1 MLGKFTII
9 EDKEEVT
16 ESDNLQEIE
25 LNSNCYVNN
34 KFIGTTVAKKATIK
48 ILNENEYELENKNIK
63 VELGIEHYNPAQ
75 TYIGKNIEIKNA
87 KSIKPQIKING
98 FSTQATRSGK
108 NLAILGVTSGTIGEV
123 PFIVDKGT
131 ININGTTIS
140 GDANYYFNS
149 FRVSNSGV
157 ATFWIEITGYT
168 DKLSN
173 QAGILLQESSDNST
187 WSTTKEISCKSTATK
202 QYQVT
207 LDNSKYYRIRFYTK
221 ENTFTNATIKIQLE
235 YGTNKTEFEEAGV
248 SPSPDYKSP
257 IENVEGKN
265 KFDYESAINVEN
277 LTYDN
282 TYAFFEIK
290 NIKPNTAYTIS
301 NLKLTDL
308 TNLGYSVYA
317 GLTIGNTYSTGPGKA
332 FHCCIYNNVYKN
344 GIGVVTGYSDTKA
357 NGGKLYFCIATTNT
371 NEDLAYER
379 FIKICSMVF
388 DKAQIE
394 EGSVATPYVPYNSLE
409 FKVEGKNR
417 FDKEASYIFKTNNVD
432 KIVLDTGVRI
442 QSTATYTTNATNFYV
457 VKLGNITDYLGKT
470 IRIKTTALLSSDT
483 LKAMFY
489 LGTCTDDGTS
499 RKLMKTGTLA
509 KGVSGEIFVSTTI
522 SSEQGD
528 MYDNLMIALYST
540 GGTPISS
547 GDYIDYNQLIVT
559 ADDEDMT
566 YEPYKSQVETFPL
579 GNQKLMEGSYLSSNG
594 IHNKNKQV
602 VITEDMLITTIIT
615 NYKNLDYVEIN
626 KPTDYAGYNKSSGI
640 SLMSC
645 AKEFTSWNF
654 DSNDN
659 INKYTGKRGYKRFS
673 IGIPKGMT
681 FEEIKNKL
689 IGQVIEYELSE
700 EETVPY
706 TAEQQEAWEK
716 IKNLKLFEGTNNIKS
731 EAELT
736 ITLGKEY
743 IIEGKYKVPKPDTEE
758 VSAHTTFTGY
768 DNMKNFDI
776 PYVDNNTYPKRL
788 DDCLESLCQQV
799 GLVLGSKTFPNNS
812 YMIKGNPFTNGETC
826 KTVLSHLVQLT
837 GGFAEIDMENENVYV
852 RNFDISGDAVETIDG
867 NNYDEFKP
875 NNVFGPVNSIRIQ
888 MNSGVDG
895 EETIK
900 EAEGVTDENRCQIT
914 IADNYYLTSK
924 EERQAVINGIFNAL
938 NGLTYLPIELSY
950 YGYPWLKLGNKI
962 KVKDKNDKE
971 YITYVME
978 HTLKYNGAYSG
989 IIKATALTKT
999 QVAYTETLS
1008 IKQWKRNTELSVSK
1022 IEGKITQL
1030 TEETTE
1036 NSQKLTQQEQDIN
1049 GLKTKV
1055 SNIQDLTQTTIGN
1068 KTIILSNCAKGNLLS
1083 LKIKG
1088 NNTVFKYL
1096 YPSETLY
1103 PTDDLYPAGD
1113 SRILVN
1119 DIQYE
1124 LGVLDTLRQN
1134 GKIYDEYI
1142 LEGGQATVFRRINA
1156 DGTIKA
1162 SETIEKLG
1170 TFNIP
1175 LNEGT
1180 NTIKIKNYSAEIGAK
1195 YVVKSDYT
1203 EAFATKVEMNSSI
1216 EQTAEG
1222 INQVVRKKVDENE
1235 IISKINQSAEEV
1247 GIDADRIN
1255 INGTVS
1261 ANGNF
1266 EVDKKRKH
1274 EM

>member
-25 LNSNCYVNN
+25 LDSNCYVNN

-63 VELGIEHYNPAQ
+63 VKLGIEHYNPAQ

-98 FSTQATRSGK
+98 SSTQTTRIGK
-108 NLAILGVTSGTIGEV
+108 NLFNGTLKAGLFLASNGVTFVQNNNYVCSEKFV
-123 PFIVDKGT
+123 SV
-131 ININGTTIS
+131 IS
-140 GDANYYFNS
+140 GETYS
-149 FRVSNSGV
+149 VSNKN
-157 ATFWIEITGYT
+157 EI
-168 DKLSN
+168 
-173 QAGILLQESSDNST
+173 AGI
-187 WSTTKEISCKSTATK
+187 
-202 QYQVT
+202 
-207 LDNSKYYRIRFYTK
+207 YYV
-221 ENTFTNATIKIQLE
+221 LE
-235 YGTNKTEFEEAGV
+235 YDENKNFIKANNNSAIAASFTTMISSNCCYVRVEIGNSSAAPTVESVEDFQIEKGPATEYEQYGT
-248 SPSPDYKSP
+248 SP
-257 IENVEGKN
+257 IENITGDIEIKDVGKN
-265 KFDYESAINVEN
+265 LVKQMNWKQLPSVSTGATVTSVNGYGTDYIAV
-277 LTYDN
+277 DN
-282 TYAFFEIK
+282 TK
-290 NIKPNTAYTIS
+290 
-301 NLKLTDL
+301 
-308 TNLGYSVYA
+308 
-317 GLTIGNTYSTGPGKA
+317 
-332 FHCCIYNNVYKN
+332 
-344 GIGVVTGYSDTKA
+344 
-357 NGGKLYFCIATTNT
+357 
-371 NEDLAYER
+371 
-379 FIKICSMVF
+379 
-388 DKAQIE
+388 Q
-394 EGSVATPYVPYNSLE
+394 
-409 FKVEGKNR
+409 
-417 FDKEASYIFKTNNVD
+417 YIF
-432 KIVLDTGVRI
+432 
-442 QSTATYTTNATNFYV
+442 S
-457 VKLGNITDYLGKT
+457 
-470 IRIKTTALLSSDT
+470 
-483 LKAMFY
+483 Y
-489 LGTCTDDGTS
+489 LGTAGSRYIVYYDKDKNFLGYDTNLQINNFAKWSETGYVRLRVDCSQDSVTDFQ
-499 RKLMKTGTLA
+499 L
-509 KGVSGEIFVSTTI
+509 EIGLEAT
-522 SSEQGD
+522 D
-528 MYDNLMIALYST
+528 C
-540 GGTPISS
+540 
-547 GDYIDYNQLIVT
+547 
-559 ADDEDMT
+559 
-566 YEPYKSQVETFPL
+566 EPYKSQVETFPL
-579 GNQKLMEGSYLSSNG
+579 GNQKLMKGSYLADNGMHHLRKQTTVNISNLVTLSNG
-594 IHNKNKQV
+594 NKGGVFSPSRK
-602 VITEDMLITTIIT
+602 
-615 NYKNLDYVEIN
+615 
-626 KPTDYAGYNKSSGI
+626 KSSVNNGLLCTKAREDKTI
-640 SLMSC
+640 GFITGTFYENPASVVFVGDTNDTLETLKAKYDGAILEYAL
-645 AKEFTSWNF
+645 AKE
-654 DSNDN
+654 
-659 INKYTGKRGYKRFS
+659 
-673 IGIPKGMT
+673 
-681 FEEIKNKL
+681 EI
-689 IGQVIEYELSE
+689 
-700 EETVPY
+700 VPY
-706 TAEQQEAWEK
+706 TTEQQEAWEK
-716 IKNLKLFEGTNNIKS
+716 IKNLMLFEGTNNIKS

-837 GGFAEIDMENENVYV
+837 GGFAEIDMENGNVYV

-914 IADNYYLTSK
+914 IADNYYLTSA

-1008 IKQWKRNTELSVSK
+1008 IKQWKRKTELSVSK

-1030 TEETTE
+1030 TKETTE

-1068 KTIILSNCAKGNLLS
+1068 KTIILSNCAKGDLLS

-1096 YPSETLY
+1096 YPSEALY

-1134 GKIYDEYI
+1134 GEVYDEFI
-1142 LEGGQATVFRRINA
+1142 LEKRT
-1156 DGTIKA
+1156 
-1162 SETIEKLG
+1162 S
-1170 TFNIP
+1170 
-1175 LNEGT
+1175 
-1180 NTIKIKNYSAEIGAK
+1180 
-1195 YVVKSDYT
+1195 KSY
-1203 EAFATKVEMNSSI
+1203 A
-1216 EQTAEG
+1216 
-1222 INQVVRKKVDENE
+1222 
-1235 IISKINQSAEEV
+1235 
-1247 GIDADRIN
+1247 
-1255 INGTVS
+1255 
-1261 ANGNF
+1261 
-1266 EVDKKRKH
+1266 
-1274 EM
+1274 

>member
-25 LNSNCYVNN
+25 LDSNCYVNN

-63 VELGIEHYNPAQ
+63 VKLGIEHYNPAQ

-98 FSTQATRSGK
+98 SSTQTTRIGK
-108 NLAILGVTSGTIGEV
+108 NLFNGTLKAGLFLASNGVTFVQNNNYVCSEKFV
-123 PFIVDKGT
+123 SV
-131 ININGTTIS
+131 IS
-140 GDANYYFNS
+140 GETYS
-149 FRVSNSGV
+149 VSNKN
-157 ATFWIEITGYT
+157 EI
-168 DKLSN
+168 
-173 QAGILLQESSDNST
+173 AGI
-187 WSTTKEISCKSTATK
+187 
-202 QYQVT
+202 
-207 LDNSKYYRIRFYTK
+207 YYV
-221 ENTFTNATIKIQLE
+221 LE
-235 YGTNKTEFEEAGV
+235 YDENKNFIKANNNSAIAASFTTMISSNCCYVRVEIGNSSAAPTVAAIEDFQIEKGPATEYEQYGT
-248 SPSPDYKSP
+248 SPSPDYPSP
-257 IENVEGKN
+257 IENITGDIEIKDVGKN
-265 KFDYESAINVEN
+265 LVKQMNWKQLPSIATGATVTSVNGYGTDYIAV
-277 LTYDN
+277 DN
-282 TYAFFEIK
+282 TKNYVFSYSGTADSKYVAFYDESK
-290 NIKPNTAYTIS
+290 NFLGY
-301 NLKLTDL
+301 D
-308 TNLGYSVYA
+308 TNLQ
-317 GLTIGNTYSTGPGKA
+317 IDN
-332 FHCCIYNNVYKN
+332 YKN
-344 GIGVVTGYSDTKA
+344 WNVTKYVRLRIDCSENAVTNLQLEIGT
-357 NGGKLYFCIATTNT
+357 
-371 NEDLAYER
+371 
-379 FIKICSMVF
+379 
-388 DKAQIE
+388 
-394 EGSVATPYVPYNSLE
+394 VATPYVPY
-409 FKVEGKNR
+409 
-417 FDKEASYIFKTNNVD
+417 KEQTVY
-432 KIVLDTGVRI
+432 
-442 QSTATYTTNATNFYV
+442 
-457 VKLGNITDYLGKT
+457 
-470 IRIKTTALLSSDT
+470 
-483 LKAMFY
+483 
-489 LGTCTDDGTS
+489 
-499 RKLMKTGTLA
+499 
-509 KGVSGEIFVSTTI
+509 
-522 SSEQGD
+522 
-528 MYDNLMIALYST
+528 
-540 GGTPISS
+540 
-547 GDYIDYNQLIVT
+547 
-559 ADDEDMT
+559 
-566 YEPYKSQVETFPL
+566 FPL
-579 GNQKLMEGSYLSSNG
+579 GEEQKLMEGSYLADDG
-594 IHNKNKQV
+594 IHHTRKQV
-602 VITEDMLITTIIT
+602 VLDGSDDENWKLWGASLSNVERFYINLNTPTINIT
-615 NYKNLDYVEIN
+615 NSLCSHFKFINGNQDEQHFRWSLSQGIYKQFVIYID
-626 KPTDYAGYNKSSGI
+626 KSKATTVAE
-640 SLMSC
+640 L
-645 AKEFTSWNF
+645 KTWLQ
-654 DSNDN
+654 SNP
-659 INKYTGKRGYKRFS
+659 IT
-673 IGIPKGMT
+673 
-681 FEEIKNKL
+681 L
-689 IGQVIEYELSE
+689 EYELSE

-837 GGFAEIDMENENVYV
+837 GGFAEIDMENGNVYV

-914 IADNYYLTSK
+914 IADNYYLTSA

-1008 IKQWKRNTELSVSK
+1008 IKQWKRKTELSVSK

-1030 TEETTE
+1030 TKETTE

-1068 KTIILSNCAKGNLLS
+1068 KTIILSNCAKGDLLS

-1096 YPSETLY
+1096 YPSEALY

-1134 GKIYDEYI
+1134 GEVYDEFI
-1142 LEGGQATVFRRINA
+1142 LEKRT
-1156 DGTIKA
+1156 
-1162 SETIEKLG
+1162 S
-1170 TFNIP
+1170 
-1175 LNEGT
+1175 
-1180 NTIKIKNYSAEIGAK
+1180 
-1195 YVVKSDYT
+1195 KSY
-1203 EAFATKVEMNSSI
+1203 A
-1216 EQTAEG
+1216 
-1222 INQVVRKKVDENE
+1222 
-1235 IISKINQSAEEV
+1235 
-1247 GIDADRIN
+1247 
-1255 INGTVS
+1255 
-1261 ANGNF
+1261 
-1266 EVDKKRKH
+1266 
-1274 EM
+1274 

>member
-63 VELGIEHYNPAQ
+63 VKLGIEHYNPAQ

-98 FSTQATRSGK
+98 FSTQVARSGK
-108 NLAILGVTSGTIGEV
+108 NLFNASKIPSSTGIVVTDNGKTIIMPVITAGNEYTSTSRKLSELCPTLKV
-123 PFIVDKGT
+123 
-131 ININGTTIS
+131 
-140 GDANYYFNS
+140 GDVATLRFDRNLVLEKRKIIYL
-149 FRVSNSGV
+149 SGV
-157 ATFWIEITGYT
+157 NYVWDINKSKTITQEMLNSIVALYGNAYNEGETEQCILT
-168 DKLSN
+168 DFSIMLSS
-173 QAGILLQESSDNST
+173 ETDTS
-187 WSTTKEISCKSTATK
+187 WE
-202 QYQVT
+202 QY
-207 LDNSKYYRIRFYTK
+207 
-221 ENTFTNATIKIQLE
+221 
-235 YGTNKTEFEEAGV
+235 GV
-248 SPSPDYKSP
+248 SPSPDYRSP

-265 KFDYESAINVEN
+265 KFDVKDTVKQYGEFELLNDNDKLVLVATGTLGAQYAKNIISGLNKNKTYRFSCKAKKISKVTEGSYININISGSNDGTTFTSITNLSSSGTSEGIEYSLQAN
-277 LTYDN
+277 LTNYEYYRFYFYNHPSTPVVIGEQTEYYDIQLKEN
-282 TYAFFEIK
+282 TE
-290 NIKPNTAYTIS
+290 P
-301 NLKLTDL
+301 TD
-308 TNLGYSVYA
+308 
-317 GLTIGNTYSTGPGKA
+317 
-332 FHCCIYNNVYKN
+332 
-344 GIGVVTGYSDTKA
+344 
-357 NGGKLYFCIATTNT
+357 
-371 NEDLAYER
+371 
-379 FIKICSMVF
+379 
-388 DKAQIE
+388 
-394 EGSVATPYVPYNSLE
+394 YVPYNSLE

-417 FDKEASYIFKTNNVD
+417 FDKSKDFSSSNISKNLWTITQLENGLRVMSNYSSGTPYIRY
-432 KIVLDTGVRI
+432 I
-442 QSTATYTTNATNFYV
+442 
-457 VKLGNITDYLGKT
+457 ITDLSNFIGKT
-470 IRIKTTALLSSDT
+470 IRAKANFVSSSANKGAYRLSICN
-483 LKAMFY
+483 A
-489 LGTCTDDGTS
+489 DGTNPTVKKFTDES
-499 RKLMKTGTLA
+499 NKEISFIVETLEEG
-509 KGVSGEIFVSTTI
+509 KNFLSFE
-522 SSEQGD
+522 
-528 MYDNLMIALYST
+528 LYSNFT
-540 GGTPISS
+540 GGTQSPTAYV
-547 GDYIDYNQLIVT
+547 DYTDIIIT
-559 ADDEDMT
+559 IDDENMT
-566 YEPYKSQVETFPL
+566 YEPYKSQVATFPL
-579 GNQKLMEGSYLSSNG
+579 GNQKLMEGSYLDDEG
-594 IHNKNKQV
+594 IHRARKQV
-602 VITEDMLITTIIT
+602 VFDGSEIWSKDENKDNSTDYFYIKNIGINTNNINSVICDYFKKGSSNVQGFWATTVFCIT
-615 NYKNLDYVEIN
+615 IN
-626 KPTDYAGYNKSSGI
+626 KTATGIVSSDTKDQRV
-640 SLMSC
+640 
-645 AKEFTSWNF
+645 AKWKTWLSEHPIT
-654 DSNDN
+654 
-659 INKYTGKRGYKRFS
+659 
-673 IGIPKGMT
+673 
-681 FEEIKNKL
+681 
-689 IGQVIEYELSE
+689 VEYELSE

-743 IIEGKYKVPKPDTEE
+743 IEEGKYKVPKPDTEE

-1068 KTIILSNCAKGNLLS
+1068 KTIILSNCAKGDLLS

-1096 YPSETLY
+1096 YPSEALY

-1134 GKIYDEYI
+1134 GEVYDEFV
-1142 LEGGQATVFRRINA
+1142 LENGQAKVIRRINT
-1156 DGTIKA
+1156 DGTVKT
-1162 SETIEKLG
+1162 EEMTEDLGKLS
-1170 TFNIP
+1170 IL

-1180 NTIKIKNYSAEIGAK
+1180 NTIKILNYTAEITAK
-1195 YVVKSDYT
+1195 YIIKSDYT

-1222 INQVVRKKVDENE
+1222 INKVVRKKVDKNE

>member
-63 VELGIEHYNPAQ
+63 VKLGIEHYNPAQ

-98 FSTQATRSGK
+98 SSTQTTRIGK
-108 NLAILGVTSGTIGEV
+108 NLFNGTLKAGLFLASNGVTFVQNNNYVCSEKFV
-123 PFIVDKGT
+123 SV
-131 ININGTTIS
+131 IS
-140 GDANYYFNS
+140 GETYS
-149 FRVSNSGV
+149 ISNKN
-157 ATFWIEITGYT
+157 EI
-168 DKLSN
+168 
-173 QAGILLQESSDNST
+173 AGI
-187 WSTTKEISCKSTATK
+187 
-202 QYQVT
+202 
-207 LDNSKYYRIRFYTK
+207 YYV
-221 ENTFTNATIKIQLE
+221 LE
-235 YGTNKTEFEEAGV
+235 YDENKNFIKANKNSAIAASFTTMISSNCCYVRVEIGNSSAAPTVAAIEDFQIEKGPATEYEQYGT
-248 SPSPDYKSP
+248 SPSPDYPSP
-257 IENVEGKN
+257 IENITGDIEIKDEGKN
-265 KFDYESAINVEN
+265 LVKQMNWKQLPSISTGATVTTVNGYGTDYIAV
-277 LTYDN
+277 DN
-282 TYAFFEIK
+282 TKNYVFSYSGTAGSKYVAFYDESK
-290 NIKPNTAYTIS
+290 NFLGY
-301 NLKLTDL
+301 D
-308 TNLGYSVYA
+308 TNLQ
-317 GLTIGNTYSTGPGKA
+317 IDN
-332 FHCCIYNNVYKN
+332 YKN
-344 GIGVVTGYSDTKA
+344 WNVTKYVRLRVDCSQDSVTDFQLEIG
-357 NGGKLYFCIATTNT
+357 LEAT
-371 NEDLAYER
+371 D
-379 FIKICSMVF
+379 C
-388 DKAQIE
+388 
-394 EGSVATPYVPYNSLE
+394 
-409 FKVEGKNR
+409 
-417 FDKEASYIFKTNNVD
+417 
-432 KIVLDTGVRI
+432 
-442 QSTATYTTNATNFYV
+442 
-457 VKLGNITDYLGKT
+457 
-470 IRIKTTALLSSDT
+470 
-483 LKAMFY
+483 
-489 LGTCTDDGTS
+489 
-499 RKLMKTGTLA
+499 
-509 KGVSGEIFVSTTI
+509 
-522 SSEQGD
+522 
-528 MYDNLMIALYST
+528 
-540 GGTPISS
+540 
-547 GDYIDYNQLIVT
+547 
-559 ADDEDMT
+559 
-566 YEPYKSQVETFPL
+566 EPYKSQVVTFPL
-579 GNQKLMEGSYLSSNG
+579 GEEKLYQGSFLNDNG
-594 IHNKNKQV
+594 KNHKRKQV
-602 VITEDMLITTIIT
+602 VFDGSEDEDWKLWGASLSNVERFYINLNTPTINIT
-615 NYKNLDYVEIN
+615 NSLCSHFKFINGNQDEQHFRWSLSQGIYKQFVIYID
-626 KPTDYAGYNKSSGI
+626 KSKATTVAE
-640 SLMSC
+640 L
-645 AKEFTSWNF
+645 KTWLQ
-654 DSNDN
+654 SNP
-659 INKYTGKRGYKRFS
+659 IT
-673 IGIPKGMT
+673 
-681 FEEIKNKL
+681 L
-689 IGQVIEYELSE
+689 EYELSE

-743 IIEGKYKVPKPDTEE
+743 IEEGKYKVPKPDTEE

-799 GLVLGSKTFPNNS
+799 GLVLGSKTFPNTS

-837 GGFAEIDMENENVYV
+837 GGFAEIDIEDGKVYV

-914 IADNYYLTSK
+914 IADNYYLTSA

-978 HTLKYNGAYSG
+978 HTLKYNGSYSG

-1008 IKQWKRNTELSVSK
+1008 IKQWKRKTELSVSK

-1030 TEETTE
+1030 TKETTE

-1068 KTIILSNCAKGNLLS
+1068 KTIILSNCVKGDLLS

-1096 YPSETLY
+1096 YPSEALY

-1134 GKIYDEYI
+1134 GEVYDEFI
-1142 LEGGQATVFRRINA
+1142 LE
-1156 DGTIKA
+1156 
-1162 SETIEKLG
+1162 
-1170 TFNIP
+1170 
-1175 LNEGT
+1175 
-1180 NTIKIKNYSAEIGAK
+1180 
-1195 YVVKSDYT
+1195 
-1203 EAFATKVEMNSSI
+1203 
-1216 EQTAEG
+1216 
-1222 INQVVRKKVDENE
+1222 
-1235 IISKINQSAEEV
+1235 
-1247 GIDADRIN
+1247 
-1255 INGTVS
+1255 
-1261 ANGNF
+1261 
-1266 EVDKKRKH
+1266 KRTS
-1274 EM
+1274 

>member
-25 LNSNCYVNN
+25 LDSNCYVNN

-63 VELGIEHYNPAQ
+63 VKLGIEHYNPAQ

-98 FSTQATRSGK
+98 SSTQTTRIGK
-108 NLAILGVTSGTIGEV
+108 NLFNGTLKAGLFLASNGVTFVQNNNYVCSEKFV
-123 PFIVDKGT
+123 SV
-131 ININGTTIS
+131 IS
-140 GDANYYFNS
+140 GETYS
-149 FRVSNSGV
+149 VSNKN
-157 ATFWIEITGYT
+157 EI
-168 DKLSN
+168 
-173 QAGILLQESSDNST
+173 AGI
-187 WSTTKEISCKSTATK
+187 
-202 QYQVT
+202 
-207 LDNSKYYRIRFYTK
+207 YYV
-221 ENTFTNATIKIQLE
+221 LE
-235 YGTNKTEFEEAGV
+235 YDENKNFIKANNNSAIAASFTTMISSNCCYVRVEIGNSSAAPTVAAIEDFQIEKGPATEYEQYGT
-248 SPSPDYKSP
+248 SPSPDYPSP
-257 IENVEGKN
+257 IENITGDIEIKDVGKN
-265 KFDYESAINVEN
+265 LVKQMNWKQLPSIATGATVTSVNGYGTDYIAV
-277 LTYDN
+277 DN
-282 TYAFFEIK
+282 TKNYVFSYSGTADSKYVAFYDESK
-290 NIKPNTAYTIS
+290 NFLGY
-301 NLKLTDL
+301 D
-308 TNLGYSVYA
+308 TNLQ
-317 GLTIGNTYSTGPGKA
+317 IDN
-332 FHCCIYNNVYKN
+332 YKN
-344 GIGVVTGYSDTKA
+344 WNVTKYVRLRIDCSENAVTNLQLEIGT
-357 NGGKLYFCIATTNT
+357 
-371 NEDLAYER
+371 
-379 FIKICSMVF
+379 
-388 DKAQIE
+388 
-394 EGSVATPYVPYNSLE
+394 VATPYVPY
-409 FKVEGKNR
+409 
-417 FDKEASYIFKTNNVD
+417 KEQTVY
-432 KIVLDTGVRI
+432 
-442 QSTATYTTNATNFYV
+442 
-457 VKLGNITDYLGKT
+457 
-470 IRIKTTALLSSDT
+470 
-483 LKAMFY
+483 
-489 LGTCTDDGTS
+489 
-499 RKLMKTGTLA
+499 
-509 KGVSGEIFVSTTI
+509 
-522 SSEQGD
+522 
-528 MYDNLMIALYST
+528 
-540 GGTPISS
+540 
-547 GDYIDYNQLIVT
+547 
-559 ADDEDMT
+559 
-566 YEPYKSQVETFPL
+566 FPL
-579 GNQKLMEGSYLSSNG
+579 GEEQKLMEGSYLADDG
-594 IHNKNKQV
+594 IHHTRKQV
-602 VITEDMLITTIIT
+602 VLDGSDDENWKLWGASLSNVERFYINLNTPTINIT
-615 NYKNLDYVEIN
+615 NSLCSHFKFINGNQDEQHFRWSLSQGIYKQFVIYID
-626 KPTDYAGYNKSSGI
+626 KSKATTVAE
-640 SLMSC
+640 L
-645 AKEFTSWNF
+645 KTWLQ
-654 DSNDN
+654 SNP
-659 INKYTGKRGYKRFS
+659 IT
-673 IGIPKGMT
+673 
-681 FEEIKNKL
+681 L
-689 IGQVIEYELSE
+689 EYELSE

-837 GGFAEIDMENENVYV
+837 GGFAEIDMENGNVYV

-914 IADNYYLTSK
+914 IADNYYLTSA

-1008 IKQWKRNTELSVSK
+1008 IKQWKRKTELSVSK

-1030 TEETTE
+1030 TKETTE

-1068 KTIILSNCAKGNLLS
+1068 KTIILSNCAKGDLLS

-1096 YPSETLY
+1096 YPSEALY

-1134 GKIYDEYI
+1134 GEVYDEFI
-1142 LEGGQATVFRRINA
+1142 LEKRTS
-1156 DGTIKA
+1156 K
-1162 SETIEKLG
+1162 S
-1170 TFNIP
+1170 
-1175 LNEGT
+1175 
-1180 NTIKIKNYSAEIGAK
+1180 YS
-1195 YVVKSDYT
+1195 
-1203 EAFATKVEMNSSI
+1203 
-1216 EQTAEG
+1216 
-1222 INQVVRKKVDENE
+1222 
-1235 IISKINQSAEEV
+1235 
-1247 GIDADRIN
+1247 
-1255 INGTVS
+1255 
-1261 ANGNF
+1261 
-1266 EVDKKRKH
+1266 
-1274 EM
+1274 

>member
-25 LNSNCYVNN
+25 LDSNCYVNN

-63 VELGIEHYNPAQ
+63 VKLGIEHYNPAQ

-98 FSTQATRSGK
+98 SSTQTARSGK
-108 NLAILGVTSGTIGEV
+108 NLFNGTLKAGLFLASNGVTFVQNNNYVCSEKFVSVISGETYSISNKNGIEGIYYV
-123 PFIVDKGT
+123 LEYDNNKNFIKASNNST
-131 ININGTTIS
+131 TATNFTTTIS
-140 GDANYYFNS
+140 SNCCYIRCEIGNSANPPTTEAIEDLQIEK
-149 FRVSNSGV
+149 GP
-157 ATFWIEITGYT
+157 ATEY
-168 DKLSN
+168 
-173 QAGILLQESSDNST
+173 EP
-187 WSTTKEISCKSTATK
+187 
-202 QYQVT
+202 
-207 LDNSKYYRIRFYTK
+207 YR
-221 ENTFTNATIKIQLE
+221 
-235 YGTNKTEFEEAGV
+235 V
-248 SPSPDYKSP
+248 SPSSNYPSP
-257 IENVEGKN
+257 IENITGNIEIKDVGKN
-265 KFDYESAINVEN
+265 LVKQMNWKQLPSIATGTTTTNVNGYGTDYIAV
-277 LTYDN
+277 DN
-282 TYAFFEIK
+282 TKQYIFSYFGTAGSKYITYYDK
-290 NIKPNTAYTIS
+290 NKNF
-301 NLKLTDL
+301 
-308 TNLGYSVYA
+308 LGYSTNLQIDDFAKWSETVYVR
-317 GLTIGNTYSTGPGKA
+317 LRVDCSQNSVTDFQLEIG
-332 FHCCIYNNVYKN
+332 F
-344 GIGVVTGYSDTKA
+344 
-357 NGGKLYFCIATTNT
+357 
-371 NEDLAYER
+371 E
-379 FIKICSMVF
+379 
-388 DKAQIE
+388 
-394 EGSVATPYVPYNSLE
+394 ATPYIPYQE
-409 FKVEGKNR
+409 QKV
-417 FDKEASYIFKTNNVD
+417 
-432 KIVLDTGVRI
+432 
-442 QSTATYTTNATNFYV
+442 
-457 VKLGNITDYLGKT
+457 
-470 IRIKTTALLSSDT
+470 
-483 LKAMFY
+483 
-489 LGTCTDDGTS
+489 
-499 RKLMKTGTLA
+499 
-509 KGVSGEIFVSTTI
+509 
-522 SSEQGD
+522 
-528 MYDNLMIALYST
+528 
-540 GGTPISS
+540 
-547 GDYIDYNQLIVT
+547 
-559 ADDEDMT
+559 
-566 YEPYKSQVETFPL
+566 TFPL
-579 GNQKLMEGSYLSSNG
+579 GNQKLYEGSYLADDG
-594 IHNKNKQV
+594 IHHTRKQV
-602 VITEDMLITTIIT
+602 VFDGSEDEDWKLWGASLSNVERFYINLNTPTINIT
-615 NYKNLDYVEIN
+615 NSLCSHFKFINGNQDEQHFRWSLSQGIYKQFVIYID
-626 KPTDYAGYNKSSGI
+626 KSKATTVAE
-640 SLMSC
+640 L
-645 AKEFTSWNF
+645 KTWLQ
-654 DSNDN
+654 SNP
-659 INKYTGKRGYKRFS
+659 IT
-673 IGIPKGMT
+673 
-681 FEEIKNKL
+681 L
-689 IGQVIEYELSE
+689 EYELAE

-743 IIEGKYKVPKPDTEE
+743 IEEGKYKVPKPDTEE

-837 GGFAEIDMENENVYV
+837 GGFAEIDMENGNVYV

-914 IADNYYLTSK
+914 IADNYYLTSA

-1008 IKQWKRNTELSVSK
+1008 IKQWKRNTELSISK
-1022 IEGKITQL
+1022 IDGKITQL
-1030 TEETTE
+1030 TEEITE

-1055 SNIQDLTQTTIGN
+1055 SNIQDLTQTTVGN
-1068 KTIILSNCAKGNLLS
+1068 KTIILSNCAKGDLLS

-1096 YPSETLY
+1096 YPSDALY
-1103 PTDDLYPAGD
+1103 PGSDIFPMGD

-1134 GKIYDEYI
+1134 GEVYDEFI
-1142 LEGGQATVFRRINA
+1142 LEKRTS
-1156 DGTIKA
+1156 K
-1162 SETIEKLG
+1162 S
-1170 TFNIP
+1170 
-1175 LNEGT
+1175 
-1180 NTIKIKNYSAEIGAK
+1180 YS
-1195 YVVKSDYT
+1195 
-1203 EAFATKVEMNSSI
+1203 
-1216 EQTAEG
+1216 
-1222 INQVVRKKVDENE
+1222 
-1235 IISKINQSAEEV
+1235 
-1247 GIDADRIN
+1247 
-1255 INGTVS
+1255 
-1261 ANGNF
+1261 
-1266 EVDKKRKH
+1266 
-1274 EM
+1274 

>member
-25 LNSNCYVNN
+25 LDSNCYVNN

-48 ILNENEYELENKNIK
+48 ILNENEYELENKNIEVK
-63 VELGIEHYNPAQ
+63 LGIEHYNPAQ

-98 FSTQATRSGK
+98 SSTQTTRIGK
-108 NLAILGVTSGTIGEV
+108 NLFNGTLKAGLFLASNGVTFVQNNNYVCSEKFV
-123 PFIVDKGT
+123 SV
-131 ININGTTIS
+131 IS
-140 GDANYYFNS
+140 GETYS
-149 FRVSNSGV
+149 VSNKN
-157 ATFWIEITGYT
+157 EI
-168 DKLSN
+168 
-173 QAGILLQESSDNST
+173 AGI
-187 WSTTKEISCKSTATK
+187 
-202 QYQVT
+202 
-207 LDNSKYYRIRFYTK
+207 YYV
-221 ENTFTNATIKIQLE
+221 LE
-235 YGTNKTEFEEAGV
+235 YDENKNFIKANNNSAIAASFTTMISSNCCYVRVEIGNSSAAPTVAAIEDFQIEKGPATEYEQYGT
-248 SPSPDYKSP
+248 SPSPDYPSP
-257 IENVEGKN
+257 IENITGDIEIKDVGKN
-265 KFDYESAINVEN
+265 LVKQMNWKQLPSIATGATVTSVNGYGTDYIAV
-277 LTYDN
+277 DN
-282 TYAFFEIK
+282 TKNYVFSYSGTADSKYVAFYDESK
-290 NIKPNTAYTIS
+290 NFLGY
-301 NLKLTDL
+301 D
-308 TNLGYSVYA
+308 TNLQ
-317 GLTIGNTYSTGPGKA
+317 IDN
-332 FHCCIYNNVYKN
+332 YKN
-344 GIGVVTGYSDTKA
+344 WNVTKYVRLRIDCSENAVTNLQLEIGT
-357 NGGKLYFCIATTNT
+357 
-371 NEDLAYER
+371 
-379 FIKICSMVF
+379 
-388 DKAQIE
+388 
-394 EGSVATPYVPYNSLE
+394 VATPYVPY
-409 FKVEGKNR
+409 
-417 FDKEASYIFKTNNVD
+417 KEQTVY
-432 KIVLDTGVRI
+432 
-442 QSTATYTTNATNFYV
+442 
-457 VKLGNITDYLGKT
+457 
-470 IRIKTTALLSSDT
+470 
-483 LKAMFY
+483 
-489 LGTCTDDGTS
+489 
-499 RKLMKTGTLA
+499 
-509 KGVSGEIFVSTTI
+509 
-522 SSEQGD
+522 
-528 MYDNLMIALYST
+528 
-540 GGTPISS
+540 
-547 GDYIDYNQLIVT
+547 
-559 ADDEDMT
+559 
-566 YEPYKSQVETFPL
+566 FPL
-579 GNQKLMEGSYLSSNG
+579 GEEQKLMEGSYLADDG
-594 IHNKNKQV
+594 IHHTRKQV
-602 VITEDMLITTIIT
+602 VLDGSDDENWKLWGASLSNVERFYINLNTPTINIT
-615 NYKNLDYVEIN
+615 NSLCSHFKFINGNQDEQHFRWSLSQGIYKQFVIYID
-626 KPTDYAGYNKSSGI
+626 KSKATTVAE
-640 SLMSC
+640 L
-645 AKEFTSWNF
+645 KTWLQ
-654 DSNDN
+654 SNP
-659 INKYTGKRGYKRFS
+659 IT
-673 IGIPKGMT
+673 
-681 FEEIKNKL
+681 L
-689 IGQVIEYELSE
+689 EYELSE

-716 IKNLKLFEGTNNIKS
+716 IKNLMLFEGTNNIKS

-837 GGFAEIDMENENVYV
+837 GGFAEIDMENGNVYV

-914 IADNYYLTSK
+914 IADNYYLTSA

-1008 IKQWKRNTELSVSK
+1008 IKQWKRKTELSVSK

-1030 TEETTE
+1030 TKETTE

-1068 KTIILSNCAKGNLLS
+1068 KTIILSNCVKGDLLS

-1096 YPSETLY
+1096 YPSEALY

-1134 GKIYDEYI
+1134 GEVYDEFI
-1142 LEGGQATVFRRINA
+1142 LEKRT
-1156 DGTIKA
+1156 
-1162 SETIEKLG
+1162 S
-1170 TFNIP
+1170 
-1175 LNEGT
+1175 
-1180 NTIKIKNYSAEIGAK
+1180 
-1195 YVVKSDYT
+1195 KSY
-1203 EAFATKVEMNSSI
+1203 A
-1216 EQTAEG
+1216 
-1222 INQVVRKKVDENE
+1222 
-1235 IISKINQSAEEV
+1235 
-1247 GIDADRIN
+1247 
-1255 INGTVS
+1255 
-1261 ANGNF
+1261 
-1266 EVDKKRKH
+1266 
-1274 EM
+1274 

>member
-1 MLGKFTII
+1 MLGKFIII

-34 KFIGTTVAKKATIK
+34 KFIGTTVAKKTTIK

-63 VELGIEHYNPAQ
+63 VKLGIEHYNPAQ

-98 FSTQATRSGK
+98 SSTQTTRIGK
-108 NLAILGVTSGTIGEV
+108 NLFNGTLKAGLFLASNGVTFVQNNNYVCSEKFVSVISGETYSISNKNGIAGIYYVLEYDENKN
-123 PFIVDKGT
+123 FIKANKNSAIAASFT
-131 ININGTTIS
+131 TTIS
-140 GDANYYFNS
+140 SNCCYIRCEIGNS
-149 FRVSNSGV
+149 VNPPTVESVKDFQIEKGP
-157 ATFWIEITGYT
+157 ATEY
-168 DKLSN
+168 
-173 QAGILLQESSDNST
+173 E
-187 WSTTKEISCKSTATK
+187 
-202 QYQVT
+202 QY
-207 LDNSKYYRIRFYTK
+207 
-221 ENTFTNATIKIQLE
+221 
-235 YGTNKTEFEEAGV
+235 GV
-248 SPSPDYKSP
+248 SPSPDYPSP
-257 IENVEGKN
+257 IENITGNIEIKDEGKN
-265 KFDYESAINVEN
+265 LVKQINWKQLPSISTGATVTSVNGYGTDYIAV
-277 LTYDN
+277 DN
-282 TYAFFEIK
+282 TK
-290 NIKPNTAYTIS
+290 
-301 NLKLTDL
+301 
-308 TNLGYSVYA
+308 
-317 GLTIGNTYSTGPGKA
+317 
-332 FHCCIYNNVYKN
+332 
-344 GIGVVTGYSDTKA
+344 
-357 NGGKLYFCIATTNT
+357 
-371 NEDLAYER
+371 
-379 FIKICSMVF
+379 
-388 DKAQIE
+388 Q
-394 EGSVATPYVPYNSLE
+394 
-409 FKVEGKNR
+409 
-417 FDKEASYIFKTNNVD
+417 YIF
-432 KIVLDTGVRI
+432 
-442 QSTATYTTNATNFYV
+442 S
-457 VKLGNITDYLGKT
+457 
-470 IRIKTTALLSSDT
+470 
-483 LKAMFY
+483 Y
-489 LGTCTDDGTS
+489 LGTAGSKYVTYYDRDKNFLGYDTNLQINNFAKWSETGYVRLRVDCSQDSVTDFQ
-499 RKLMKTGTLA
+499 L
-509 KGVSGEIFVSTTI
+509 EIGLEST
-522 SSEQGD
+522 D
-528 MYDNLMIALYST
+528 C
-540 GGTPISS
+540 
-547 GDYIDYNQLIVT
+547 
-559 ADDEDMT
+559 
-566 YEPYKSQVETFPL
+566 EPYKSQVETFPL
-579 GNQKLMEGSYLSSNG
+579 GEGEKLYQGSFLNDNG
-594 IHNKNKQV
+594 KNHTRKQV
-602 VITEDMLITTIIT
+602 
-615 NYKNLDYVEIN
+615 EIDVTQIRAVTSYN
-626 KPTDYAGYNKSSGI
+626 NIDYASIPKPADFIGYNNYAYYEILCNKAI
-640 SLMSC
+640 SQ
-645 AKEFTSWNF
+645 KITSWDNTE
-654 DSNDN
+654 N
-659 INKYTGKRGYKRFS
+659 INKISSQAEKTKIYLGFE
-673 IGIPKGMT
+673 KGTTLEQMKT
-681 FEEIKNKL
+681 ALANT
-689 IGQVIEYELSE
+689 VIEYDLAE

-743 IIEGKYKVPKPDTEE
+743 IEEGKYKVPKPDTEE

-914 IADNYYLTSK
+914 IADNYYLTSA

-978 HTLKYNGAYSG
+978 HTLKYNGSYSG

-1008 IKQWKRNTELSVSK
+1008 IKQWKRKTELSVSK

-1030 TEETTE
+1030 TKETTE

-1068 KTIILSNCAKGNLLS
+1068 KTIILSNCVKGDLLS

-1096 YPSETLY
+1096 YPSEALY

-1134 GKIYDEYI
+1134 GEVYDEFI
-1142 LEGGQATVFRRINA
+1142 LEKRTS
-1156 DGTIKA
+1156 K
-1162 SETIEKLG
+1162 S
-1170 TFNIP
+1170 
-1175 LNEGT
+1175 
-1180 NTIKIKNYSAEIGAK
+1180 YS
-1195 YVVKSDYT
+1195 
-1203 EAFATKVEMNSSI
+1203 
-1216 EQTAEG
+1216 
-1222 INQVVRKKVDENE
+1222 
-1235 IISKINQSAEEV
+1235 
-1247 GIDADRIN
+1247 
-1255 INGTVS
+1255 
-1261 ANGNF
+1261 
-1266 EVDKKRKH
+1266 
-1274 EM
+1274 

>member
-221 ENTFTNATIKIQLE
+221 ENTFTNSTIKIQLE
-235 YGTNKTEFEEAGV
+235 YGTNKTGFEEAGA
-248 SPSPDYKSP
+248 SPSPDYRSP

-265 KFDYESAINVEN
+265 KVKEINWKQLPSISTGATVTSTNGYGTDYINV
-277 LTYDN
+277 DN
-282 TYAFFEIK
+282 TKQYIFSYLGIAGSKYIVYYDKDK
-290 NIKPNTAYTIS
+290 NFLGYN
-301 NLKLTDL
+301 
-308 TNLGYSVYA
+308 TNLQINNFAKWNETRYVRLRVDCPQDSV
-317 GLTIGNTYSTGPGKA
+317 TA
-332 FHCCIYNNVYKN
+332 FQ
-344 GIGVVTGYSDTKA
+344 
-357 NGGKLYFCIATTNT
+357 L
-371 NEDLAYER
+371 
-379 FIKICSMVF
+379 
-388 DKAQIE
+388 E
-394 EGSVATPYVPYNSLE
+394 EGTVATPYAPYNSLE
-409 FKVEGKNR
+409 IKDIGKNLYAGN
-417 FDKEASYIFKTNNVD
+417 EITINGTYSSNTSVD
-432 KIVLDTGVRI
+432 LDSRYLSKG
-442 QSTATYTTNATNFYV
+442 TYTISLTNSLPNNCY
-457 VKLGNITDYLGKT
+457 IYLG
-470 IRIKTTALLSSDT
+470 A
-483 LKAMFY
+483 
-489 LGTCTDDGTS
+489 
-499 RKLMKTGTLA
+499 
-509 KGVSGEIFVSTTI
+509 SGS
-522 SSEQGD
+522 
-528 MYDNLMIALYST
+528 
-540 GGTPISS
+540 
-547 GDYIDYNQLIVT
+547 IVT
-559 ADDEDMT
+559 AIRDKATFTLTEEQNVPIRLVVIAGTYSNFTTKIMIEKGKVVTD
-566 YEPYKSQVETFPL
+566 YEPHQQQTEYFPL
-579 GNQKLMEGSYLSSNG
+579 SEGQKLYKRSYLASNG
-594 IHNKNKQV
+594 IHHKRKQV
-602 VITEDMLITTIIT
+602 VLDGTETGWYMLANQTGTNTSYFAILKSDMKKASTLICDKFINRSVWNTDEEGIQSIIDNYIRLRINTSRASTVAELKTWLSNNPIT
-615 NYKNLDYVEIN
+615 VEY
-626 KPTDYAGYNKSSGI
+626 DLA
-640 SLMSC
+640 
-645 AKEFTSWNF
+645 E
-654 DSNDN
+654 
-659 INKYTGKRGYKRFS
+659 
-673 IGIPKGMT
+673 
-681 FEEIKNKL
+681 EEI
-689 IGQVIEYELSE
+689 
-700 EETVPY
+700 VPY

-812 YMIKGNPFTNGETC
+812 YMIKGNPFTNGEPC

-837 GGFAEIDMENENVYV
+837 GGFAEIDMENGNVYV

-867 NNYDEFKP
+867 NNYDKFKP

-914 IADNYYLTSK
+914 IADNYYLTSA
-924 EERQAVINGIFNAL
+924 EERQAVINGLFNAL
-938 NGLTYLPIELSY
+938 NGLTYLPIKLSY

-1068 KTIILSNCAKGNLLS
+1068 KTIILSNCAKGDLLS

-1096 YPSETLY
+1096 YPSEALY

-1134 GKIYDEYI
+1134 GEVYDEFV
-1142 LEGGQATVFRRINA
+1142 LENGQAKVIRRINT
-1156 DGTIKA
+1156 DGTVKT
-1162 SETIEKLG
+1162 EEMTEDLGKLS
-1170 TFNIP
+1170 IL

-1180 NTIKIKNYSAEIGAK
+1180 NTIKILNYTAEITAK
-1195 YVVKSDYT
+1195 YIIKSDYT

-1222 INQVVRKKVDENE
+1222 INKVVRKKVDKNE

>member
-63 VELGIEHYNPAQ
+63 VKLGIEHYNPAQ

-108 NLAILGVTSGTIGEV
+108 NLFNGTLKAGLFLASNGVTFVQNNNYVCSEKFVSVISGETYSISNKNGIEGIYYV
-123 PFIVDKGT
+123 LEYDNNKNFIKASNNSAIAASFT
-131 ININGTTIS
+131 TTIS
-140 GDANYYFNS
+140 SNCCYVRVEIGNS
-149 FRVSNSGV
+149 SAAPTV
-157 ATFWIEITGYT
+157 AAIEDFQIEKGP
-168 DKLSN
+168 
-173 QAGILLQESSDNST
+173 
-187 WSTTKEISCKSTATK
+187 ATEYE
-202 QYQVT
+202 QY
-207 LDNSKYYRIRFYTK
+207 
-221 ENTFTNATIKIQLE
+221 
-235 YGTNKTEFEEAGV
+235 GV
-248 SPSPDYKSP
+248 SPSPDYRSP

-265 KFDYESAINVEN
+265 KVKEINWKQLPSISTGATATTVNGYGTDFIEV
-277 LTYDN
+277 DN
-282 TYAFFEIK
+282 TK
-290 NIKPNTAYTIS
+290 NYIFSYSGTAGSEYIVYYDK
-301 NLKLTDL
+301 NKNFLGYD
-308 TNLGYSVYA
+308 TNLQ
-317 GLTIGNTYSTGPGKA
+317 I
-332 FHCCIYNNVYKN
+332 NNFAKWSE
-344 GIGVVTGYSDTKA
+344 TGYVRLRVDSSQDSVTA
-357 NGGKLYFCIATTNT
+357 FQL
-371 NEDLAYER
+371 
-379 FIKICSMVF
+379 
-388 DKAQIE
+388 E
-394 EGSVATPYVPYNSLE
+394 EGTVATDYVPYNSLE
-409 FKVEGKNR
+409 FKDEGKNR
-417 FDKEASYIFKTNNVD
+417 FDKSKDFSSSNISKNLWTITQLENGLRVMSNYSSKTPYIRY
-432 KIVLDTGVRI
+432 I
-442 QSTATYTTNATNFYV
+442 
-457 VKLGNITDYLGKT
+457 ITDLSNFIGKT
-470 IRIKTTALLSSDT
+470 IRAKANFVSSSANKGAYRLSICN
-483 LKAMFY
+483 A
-489 LGTCTDDGTS
+489 DGTNPTVKKVTDES
-499 RKLMKTGTLA
+499 NKEISFIVETLEEG
-509 KGVSGEIFVSTTI
+509 KNFLSFE
-522 SSEQGD
+522 
-528 MYDNLMIALYST
+528 LYSNFT
-540 GGTPISS
+540 GGTQSPTAYV
-547 GDYIDYNQLIVT
+547 DYTDIIIT
-559 ADDEDMT
+559 IDDENMT

-579 GNQKLMEGSYLSSNG
+579 AKGQKLMKRSYLADDG
-594 IHNKNKQV
+594 IHHTRKQV
-602 VITEDMLITTIIT
+602 VLDGTETGWYTLASQTGTNTSYFCIVKSDMKKASTLICDKFINRNVWNTDEEGIQSIID
-615 NYKNLDYVEIN
+615 NYIRLRINTSRASTVAELKTWLSNNPIKVEY
-626 KPTDYAGYNKSSGI
+626 DLA
-640 SLMSC
+640 
-645 AKEFTSWNF
+645 
-654 DSNDN
+654 
-659 INKYTGKRGYKRFS
+659 
-673 IGIPKGMT
+673 
-681 FEEIKNKL
+681 
-689 IGQVIEYELSE
+689 E

-706 TAEQQEAWEK
+706 TVEQQEAWEK

-914 IADNYYLTSK
+914 IADNYYLTSA

-1008 IKQWKRNTELSVSK
+1008 IKQWKRKTELSVSK

-1030 TEETTE
+1030 TKETTE

-1068 KTIILSNCAKGNLLS
+1068 KTIILSNCAKGDLLS

-1096 YPSETLY
+1096 YPSEALY

-1134 GKIYDEYI
+1134 GEVYDEFI
-1142 LEGGQATVFRRINA
+1142 LE
-1156 DGTIKA
+1156 
-1162 SETIEKLG
+1162 
-1170 TFNIP
+1170 
-1175 LNEGT
+1175 
-1180 NTIKIKNYSAEIGAK
+1180 
-1195 YVVKSDYT
+1195 
-1203 EAFATKVEMNSSI
+1203 
-1216 EQTAEG
+1216 
-1222 INQVVRKKVDENE
+1222 
-1235 IISKINQSAEEV
+1235 
-1247 GIDADRIN
+1247 
-1255 INGTVS
+1255 
-1261 ANGNF
+1261 
-1266 EVDKKRKH
+1266 KRTS
-1274 EM
+1274 

>member
-63 VELGIEHYNPAQ
+63 VKLGIEHYNPAQ

-98 FSTQATRSGK
+98 SSTQTTRIGK
-108 NLAILGVTSGTIGEV
+108 NLFNGTLKAGLFLASNGVTFVQNNNYVCSEKFV
-123 PFIVDKGT
+123 SV
-131 ININGTTIS
+131 IS
-140 GDANYYFNS
+140 GETYS
-149 FRVSNSGV
+149 ISNKN
-157 ATFWIEITGYT
+157 EI
-168 DKLSN
+168 
-173 QAGILLQESSDNST
+173 AGI
-187 WSTTKEISCKSTATK
+187 
-202 QYQVT
+202 
-207 LDNSKYYRIRFYTK
+207 YYV
-221 ENTFTNATIKIQLE
+221 LE
-235 YGTNKTEFEEAGV
+235 YDENKNFIKANKNSAIAASFTTMISSNCCYVRVEIGNSSAAPTVAAIEDFQIEKGPATEYEQYGA
-248 SPSPDYKSP
+248 SPSPDYRSP

-265 KFDYESAINVEN
+265 KVKEINWKQMPSISSGATVTNVNGYGTDYINVDN
-277 LTYDN
+277 AKQYIFSYLGTAGSKYIVYYD
-282 TYAFFEIK
+282 K
-290 NIKPNTAYTIS
+290 NKNFLGY
-301 NLKLTDL
+301 D
-308 TNLGYSVYA
+308 TNLQ
-317 GLTIGNTYSTGPGKA
+317 I
-332 FHCCIYNNVYKN
+332 NNFAKWN
-344 GIGVVTGYSDTKA
+344 ETGYVRLRVDCPQDSVTA
-357 NGGKLYFCIATTNT
+357 FQL
-371 NEDLAYER
+371 
-379 FIKICSMVF
+379 
-388 DKAQIE
+388 E
-394 EGSVATPYVPYNSLE
+394 EGTVATEYVPYNSLE

-417 FDKEASYIFKTNNVD
+417 FDKSKDFSSSNISKNLWTITQLENGLRVMSNYSSRTPYIRY
-432 KIVLDTGVRI
+432 I
-442 QSTATYTTNATNFYV
+442 
-457 VKLGNITDYLGKT
+457 ITDLSNFIGKT
-470 IRIKTTALLSSDT
+470 IRAKANFVSSSANKGAYRLSICN
-483 LKAMFY
+483 A
-489 LGTCTDDGTS
+489 DGTNPTVKKVTDES
-499 RKLMKTGTLA
+499 NKEISFIVETLEEG
-509 KGVSGEIFVSTTI
+509 KNFLSFE
-522 SSEQGD
+522 
-528 MYDNLMIALYST
+528 LYSNFT
-540 GGTPISS
+540 GGTQSPTAYV
-547 GDYIDYNQLIVT
+547 DYTDIIIT
-559 ADDEDMT
+559 IDDENMT
-566 YEPYKSQVETFPL
+566 YEPYKSQVVTFPL
-579 GNQKLMEGSYLSSNG
+579 GEEKLYQGSFLNDNG
-594 IHNKNKQV
+594 KNHKRKQV
-602 VITEDMLITTIIT
+602 VFDGSEDEDWKLWGASLSNVERFYINLNTPTINIT
-615 NYKNLDYVEIN
+615 NSLCSHFKFINGNQDEQHFRWSLSQGIYKQFVIYID
-626 KPTDYAGYNKSSGI
+626 KSKATTVAE
-640 SLMSC
+640 L
-645 AKEFTSWNF
+645 KTWLQ
-654 DSNDN
+654 SNP
-659 INKYTGKRGYKRFS
+659 IT
-673 IGIPKGMT
+673 
-681 FEEIKNKL
+681 L
-689 IGQVIEYELSE
+689 EYELSE

-914 IADNYYLTSK
+914 IADNYYLTSA

-1008 IKQWKRNTELSVSK
+1008 IKQWKRKTELSVSK

-1030 TEETTE
+1030 TKETTE

-1055 SNIQDLTQTTIGN
+1055 SNIQDLTQTTVGN
-1068 KTIILSNCAKGNLLS
+1068 KTIILSNCAKGDLLS

-1096 YPSETLY
+1096 YPSDALY
-1103 PTDDLYPAGD
+1103 PGSDIFPMGD

-1134 GKIYDEYI
+1134 GEVYDEFI
-1142 LEGGQATVFRRINA
+1142 LEKRTS
-1156 DGTIKA
+1156 K
-1162 SETIEKLG
+1162 S
-1170 TFNIP
+1170 
-1175 LNEGT
+1175 
-1180 NTIKIKNYSAEIGAK
+1180 YS
-1195 YVVKSDYT
+1195 
-1203 EAFATKVEMNSSI
+1203 
-1216 EQTAEG
+1216 
-1222 INQVVRKKVDENE
+1222 
-1235 IISKINQSAEEV
+1235 
-1247 GIDADRIN
+1247 
-1255 INGTVS
+1255 
-1261 ANGNF
+1261 
-1266 EVDKKRKH
+1266 
-1274 EM
+1274 

>member
-63 VELGIEHYNPAQ
+63 VKLGIEHYNPAQ

-98 FSTQATRSGK
+98 SSTQTTRIGK
-108 NLAILGVTSGTIGEV
+108 NLFNGTLKAGLFLASNGVTFVQNNNYVCSEKFVSVISGETYSISNKNEIAGIYYVLEYDENKN
-123 PFIVDKGT
+123 FIKASNNST
-131 ININGTTIS
+131 TATSFTTTIS
-140 GDANYYFNS
+140 
-149 FRVSNSGV
+149 SNCCY
-157 ATFWIEITGYT
+157 IRCEIG
-168 DKLSN
+168 
-173 QAGILLQESSDNST
+173 NST
-187 WSTTKEISCKSTATK
+187 NPPTVESVKDFQIEKGSATEYE
-202 QYQVT
+202 QY
-207 LDNSKYYRIRFYTK
+207 
-221 ENTFTNATIKIQLE
+221 
-235 YGTNKTEFEEAGV
+235 GV
-248 SPSPDYKSP
+248 SPSPDYRSP

-265 KFDYESAINVEN
+265 KVKEINWKQLPSVSTGATTTSVNGYGTDYIEV
-277 LTYDN
+277 DN
-282 TYAFFEIK
+282 TKQYIFSYLGTAGSKYIVYYDK
-290 NIKPNTAYTIS
+290 NKNFLGY
-301 NLKLTDL
+301 D
-308 TNLGYSVYA
+308 TNLQ
-317 GLTIGNTYSTGPGKA
+317 IDN
-332 FHCCIYNNVYKN
+332 YKN
-344 GIGVVTGYSDTKA
+344 WNVTKYVRLRVDSPQDSVTA
-357 NGGKLYFCIATTNT
+357 FQL
-371 NEDLAYER
+371 
-379 FIKICSMVF
+379 
-388 DKAQIE
+388 E
-394 EGSVATPYVPYNSLE
+394 EGTVATDYVPYNSLE
-409 FKVEGKNR
+409 IKDIGKNLYN
-417 FDKEASYIFKTNNVD
+417 DNIDNYIKPVNYWLYP
-432 KIVLDTGVRI
+432 ISLEQG
-442 QSTATYTTNATNFYV
+442 ATYKLSGNLKGTKMTGCAVAVVPFGNQYSDFKDILPTYTLLNTSGNLLNRTITVNNTFTSPKLAIYATSKAVAKSIFENYEIQLE
-457 VKLGNITDYLGKT
+457 KDNITTY
-470 IRIKTTALLSSDT
+470 T
-483 LKAMFY
+483 LY
-489 LGTCTDDGTS
+489 Q
-499 RKLMKTGTLA
+499 
-509 KGVSGEIFVSTTI
+509 
-522 SSEQGD
+522 EQKVD
-528 MYDNLMIALYST
+528 
-540 GGTPISS
+540 
-547 GDYIDYNQLIVT
+547 
-559 ADDEDMT
+559 
-566 YEPYKSQVETFPL
+566 FPL
-579 GNQKLMEGSYLSSNG
+579 SEGQKLYKGSYLANNGTHHKRKQIVFDGSEDEDWKLWGASLSNVERFH
-594 IHNKNKQV
+594 INLN
-602 VITEDMLITTIIT
+602 TPTINIT
-615 NYKNLDYVEIN
+615 NSLCSHFKFMNGNQDEQHFRWSLSKGIYKQFVIYID
-626 KPTDYAGYNKSSGI
+626 KSKATTVAE
-640 SLMSC
+640 L
-645 AKEFTSWNF
+645 KTWLQ
-654 DSNDN
+654 SNP
-659 INKYTGKRGYKRFS
+659 IT
-673 IGIPKGMT
+673 
-681 FEEIKNKL
+681 L
-689 IGQVIEYELSE
+689 EYELAE
-700 EETVPY
+700 EEIVPY
-706 TAEQQEAWEK
+706 TENQKEAWEK

-743 IIEGKYKVPKPDTEE
+743 IEEGKYKVPKPNTEE

-914 IADNYYLTSK
+914 IADNYYLTSA

-1008 IKQWKRNTELSVSK
+1008 IKQWKRKTELSVSK

-1030 TEETTE
+1030 TKETTE

-1068 KTIILSNCAKGNLLS
+1068 KTIILSNCAKGDLLS

-1096 YPSETLY
+1096 YPSEALY

-1134 GKIYDEYI
+1134 GEVYDEFI
-1142 LEGGQATVFRRINA
+1142 LEKRTS
-1156 DGTIKA
+1156 K
-1162 SETIEKLG
+1162 S
-1170 TFNIP
+1170 
-1175 LNEGT
+1175 
-1180 NTIKIKNYSAEIGAK
+1180 YS
-1195 YVVKSDYT
+1195 
-1203 EAFATKVEMNSSI
+1203 
-1216 EQTAEG
+1216 
-1222 INQVVRKKVDENE
+1222 
-1235 IISKINQSAEEV
+1235 
-1247 GIDADRIN
+1247 
-1255 INGTVS
+1255 
-1261 ANGNF
+1261 
-1266 EVDKKRKH
+1266 
-1274 EM
+1274 

>member
-63 VELGIEHYNPAQ
+63 VKLGIEHYNPAQ

-98 FSTQATRSGK
+98 SSTQTTRIGK
-108 NLAILGVTSGTIGEV
+108 NLFNGTLKAGLFLASNGVTFVQNNNYVCSEKFVSVISGETYSISNKNEIAGIYYVLEYDENKN
-123 PFIVDKGT
+123 FIKASNNST
-131 ININGTTIS
+131 TATSFTTTIS
-140 GDANYYFNS
+140 SNCCYIRCEIGNS
-149 FRVSNSGV
+149 VNPPTVESVKDFQIEKGS
-157 ATFWIEITGYT
+157 ATEY
-168 DKLSN
+168 
-173 QAGILLQESSDNST
+173 E
-187 WSTTKEISCKSTATK
+187 
-202 QYQVT
+202 QY
-207 LDNSKYYRIRFYTK
+207 
-221 ENTFTNATIKIQLE
+221 
-235 YGTNKTEFEEAGV
+235 GV
-248 SPSPDYKSP
+248 SPSPDYRSP

-265 KFDYESAINVEN
+265 KVKEINWKQLPSVSTGATTTSVNGYGTDYIEV
-277 LTYDN
+277 DN
-282 TYAFFEIK
+282 TKQYIFSYLGTAGSKYIVYYDK
-290 NIKPNTAYTIS
+290 NKNFLGY
-301 NLKLTDL
+301 D
-308 TNLGYSVYA
+308 TNLQ
-317 GLTIGNTYSTGPGKA
+317 IDN
-332 FHCCIYNNVYKN
+332 YKN
-344 GIGVVTGYSDTKA
+344 WNVTKYVRLRVDSPQDSVTA
-357 NGGKLYFCIATTNT
+357 FQL
-371 NEDLAYER
+371 
-379 FIKICSMVF
+379 
-388 DKAQIE
+388 E
-394 EGSVATPYVPYNSLE
+394 EGTVATDYVPYNSLE
-409 FKVEGKNR
+409 IKDIGKNLYN
-417 FDKEASYIFKTNNVD
+417 DNIDNYIKPVNYWLYP
-432 KIVLDTGVRI
+432 ISLEQG
-442 QSTATYTTNATNFYV
+442 ATYKLSGNLKGTKMTGCAVAVVPFGNQYSDFKDILPTYTLLNTSGNLLNRTITVNNTFTSPKLAIYATSKAVAKSIFENYEIQLE
-457 VKLGNITDYLGKT
+457 KDNITTY
-470 IRIKTTALLSSDT
+470 T
-483 LKAMFY
+483 LY
-489 LGTCTDDGTS
+489 Q
-499 RKLMKTGTLA
+499 
-509 KGVSGEIFVSTTI
+509 
-522 SSEQGD
+522 EQKVD
-528 MYDNLMIALYST
+528 
-540 GGTPISS
+540 
-547 GDYIDYNQLIVT
+547 
-559 ADDEDMT
+559 
-566 YEPYKSQVETFPL
+566 FPL
-579 GNQKLMEGSYLSSNG
+579 SEGQKLYKGSYLANNGTHHKRKQIVFDGSEDEDWKLWGASLSNVERFH
-594 IHNKNKQV
+594 INLN
-602 VITEDMLITTIIT
+602 TPTINIT
-615 NYKNLDYVEIN
+615 NSLCSHFKFMNGNQDEQHFRWSLSKGIYKQFVIYID
-626 KPTDYAGYNKSSGI
+626 KSKATTVAE
-640 SLMSC
+640 L
-645 AKEFTSWNF
+645 KTWLQ
-654 DSNDN
+654 SNP
-659 INKYTGKRGYKRFS
+659 IT
-673 IGIPKGMT
+673 
-681 FEEIKNKL
+681 L
-689 IGQVIEYELSE
+689 EYELAE
-700 EETVPY
+700 EEIVPY
-706 TAEQQEAWEK
+706 TENQKEAWEK

-743 IIEGKYKVPKPDTEE
+743 IEEGKYKVPKPNTEE

-914 IADNYYLTSK
+914 IADNYYLTSA

-1008 IKQWKRNTELSVSK
+1008 IKQWKRKTELSVSK

-1030 TEETTE
+1030 TKETTE

-1068 KTIILSNCAKGNLLS
+1068 KTIILSNCAKGDLLS

-1096 YPSETLY
+1096 YPSEALY

-1134 GKIYDEYI
+1134 GEVYDEFI
-1142 LEGGQATVFRRINA
+1142 LEKRTS
-1156 DGTIKA
+1156 K
-1162 SETIEKLG
+1162 S
-1170 TFNIP
+1170 
-1175 LNEGT
+1175 
-1180 NTIKIKNYSAEIGAK
+1180 YS
-1195 YVVKSDYT
+1195 
-1203 EAFATKVEMNSSI
+1203 
-1216 EQTAEG
+1216 
-1222 INQVVRKKVDENE
+1222 
-1235 IISKINQSAEEV
+1235 
-1247 GIDADRIN
+1247 
-1255 INGTVS
+1255 
-1261 ANGNF
+1261 
-1266 EVDKKRKH
+1266 
-1274 EM
+1274 

>member
-25 LNSNCYVNN
+25 LDSNCYVNN

-48 ILNENEYELENKNIK
+48 ILNENEYELENKNIEVK
-63 VELGIEHYNPAQ
+63 LGIEHYNPAQ

-98 FSTQATRSGK
+98 SSTQTTRIGK
-108 NLAILGVTSGTIGEV
+108 NLFNGTLKAGLFLASNGVTFVQNNNYVCSEKFV
-123 PFIVDKGT
+123 SV
-131 ININGTTIS
+131 IS
-140 GDANYYFNS
+140 GETYS
-149 FRVSNSGV
+149 VSNKN
-157 ATFWIEITGYT
+157 EI
-168 DKLSN
+168 
-173 QAGILLQESSDNST
+173 AGI
-187 WSTTKEISCKSTATK
+187 
-202 QYQVT
+202 
-207 LDNSKYYRIRFYTK
+207 YYV
-221 ENTFTNATIKIQLE
+221 LE
-235 YGTNKTEFEEAGV
+235 YDENKNFIKANNNSAIAASFTTMISSNCCYVRVEIGNSSAAPTVESVEDFQIEKGPATEYEQYGT
-248 SPSPDYKSP
+248 SP
-257 IENVEGKN
+257 IENITGDIEIKDVGKN
-265 KFDYESAINVEN
+265 LVKQMNWKQLPSVSTGATVTSVNGYGTDYIAV
-277 LTYDN
+277 DN
-282 TYAFFEIK
+282 TK
-290 NIKPNTAYTIS
+290 
-301 NLKLTDL
+301 
-308 TNLGYSVYA
+308 
-317 GLTIGNTYSTGPGKA
+317 
-332 FHCCIYNNVYKN
+332 
-344 GIGVVTGYSDTKA
+344 
-357 NGGKLYFCIATTNT
+357 
-371 NEDLAYER
+371 
-379 FIKICSMVF
+379 
-388 DKAQIE
+388 Q
-394 EGSVATPYVPYNSLE
+394 
-409 FKVEGKNR
+409 
-417 FDKEASYIFKTNNVD
+417 YIF
-432 KIVLDTGVRI
+432 
-442 QSTATYTTNATNFYV
+442 S
-457 VKLGNITDYLGKT
+457 
-470 IRIKTTALLSSDT
+470 
-483 LKAMFY
+483 Y
-489 LGTCTDDGTS
+489 LGTAGSRYIVYYDKDKNFLGYDTNLQINNFAKWSETGYVRLRVDCSQDSVTDFQ
-499 RKLMKTGTLA
+499 L
-509 KGVSGEIFVSTTI
+509 EIGLEAT
-522 SSEQGD
+522 D
-528 MYDNLMIALYST
+528 C
-540 GGTPISS
+540 
-547 GDYIDYNQLIVT
+547 
-559 ADDEDMT
+559 
-566 YEPYKSQVETFPL
+566 EPYKSQVETFPL
-579 GNQKLMEGSYLSSNG
+579 GNQKLMKGSYLADNGMHHLRKQTTVNISNLVTLSNG
-594 IHNKNKQV
+594 NKGGVFSPSRK
-602 VITEDMLITTIIT
+602 
-615 NYKNLDYVEIN
+615 
-626 KPTDYAGYNKSSGI
+626 KSSVNNGLLCTKAREDKTI
-640 SLMSC
+640 GFITGTFYENPASVVFVGDTNDTLETLKAKYDGAILEYAL
-645 AKEFTSWNF
+645 AKE
-654 DSNDN
+654 
-659 INKYTGKRGYKRFS
+659 
-673 IGIPKGMT
+673 
-681 FEEIKNKL
+681 EI
-689 IGQVIEYELSE
+689 
-700 EETVPY
+700 VPY
-706 TAEQQEAWEK
+706 TTEQQEAWEK
-716 IKNLKLFEGTNNIKS
+716 IKNLMLFEGTNNIKS

-837 GGFAEIDMENENVYV
+837 GGFAEIDMENGNVYV

-914 IADNYYLTSK
+914 IADNYYLTSA

-1008 IKQWKRNTELSVSK
+1008 IKQWKRKTELSVSK

-1030 TEETTE
+1030 TKETTE

-1068 KTIILSNCAKGNLLS
+1068 KTIILSNCAKGDLLS

-1096 YPSETLY
+1096 YPSEALY

-1134 GKIYDEYI
+1134 GEVYDEFI
-1142 LEGGQATVFRRINA
+1142 LEKRT
-1156 DGTIKA
+1156 
-1162 SETIEKLG
+1162 S
-1170 TFNIP
+1170 
-1175 LNEGT
+1175 
-1180 NTIKIKNYSAEIGAK
+1180 
-1195 YVVKSDYT
+1195 KSY
-1203 EAFATKVEMNSSI
+1203 A
-1216 EQTAEG
+1216 
-1222 INQVVRKKVDENE
+1222 
-1235 IISKINQSAEEV
+1235 
-1247 GIDADRIN
+1247 
-1255 INGTVS
+1255 
-1261 ANGNF
+1261 
-1266 EVDKKRKH
+1266 
-1274 EM
+1274 